1 MSTQELIDKI
11 NKLPPAKKQEVED
24 FIDFVA
30 AKAEN
35 KKERE
40 PSKKEGR
47 GSVAGTLKGKV
58 WMSDDF
64 DEPLED
70 FKDYM

>member
-24 FIDFVA
+24 FIDFVT
-30 AKAEN
+30 AKAAD
-35 KKERE
+35 KTVDK
-40 PSKKEGR
+40 
-47 GSVAGTLKGKV
+47 SVESLFGIMKGKV

>member
-30 AKAEN
+30 AKGSESKTPDIE
-35 KKERE
+35 KKSPETIF
-40 PSKKEGR
+40 GIM
-47 GSVAGTLKGKV
+47 KGKV

>member
-30 AKAEN
+30 AKEADKTVDKPVE
-35 KKERE
+35 
-40 PSKKEGR
+40 SLYGIM
-47 GSVAGTLKGKV
+47 KGKV